1 MVPIRPPGG
10 LLFAGSVGR
19 GTLVVIGVARVCGN
33 KQHRWEWE
41 YVLRVIA
48 VDPGELDT
56 GVEQDACDWAS
67 LGRLVRRRTL
77 EAVALH
83 FATLA
88 EMPSCGTSYG
98 DSQRA
103 IAENQA

>member
-1 MVPIRPPGG
+1 MEINGT
-10 LLFAGSVGR
+10 VG
-19 GTLVVIGVARVCGN
+19 
-33 KQHRWEWE
+33 KWEH
-41 YVLRVIA
+41 VLRVIA

-88 EMPSCGTSYG
+88 EVPSCDTSDG
-98 DSQRA
+98 DSQCV
-103 IAENQA
+103 IVESHP